1 MTNIT
6 NKKAPFVGDTINEG
20 GGDRRSSAISNIRCA
35 HLYRILPQRV
45 NPSERFFS
53 FNLYGK
59 SPRQIPVRDV
69 FELERY
75 ADEASARGGDAY
87 FALASFADGAHRTQ
101 ANAVAVR
108 SLWADIDV
116 GKSTSKYKNK
126 GEALAALA
134 RFVEATGLHP
144 GIVIASGMGLHVYW
158 TFWKNIPI
166 EPWRGMAAFFHRLCI
181 EQGLD
186 VDPTRAEDPAS
197 VLRVPGTMHR
207 KTGNVVTVLGSNG
220 PIYHADD
227 FMRRVYDNLV
237 DKSAARPL
245 SRSVAPKQVPAVP
258 NSMKLAE
265 VTGFIEPPTAD
276 AEKVIRQCR
285 AVLSAGLGTYPQWFA
300 MMTVMKRCADGRT
313 WAHKLSSF
321 DKARYDYAD
330 TEKKFNDAHYDAPAL
345 CSTFENICPRVCA
358 ACPHRGKVKTPV
370 QLSKLIISEPVE
382 PPVEPA
388 ITPSAPA
395 PERPVVAEVHEDC
408 FGTSTPAATKELVWP
423 SPGQLA
429 CLPLV
434 STKFFQKD
442 DGVYM
447 KTPIT
452 DAQTGETRYVDKRII
467 NGRIQLRY
475 CVYDRDETAMQDAR
489 SFVFSV
495 WPTGGYAHD
504 VVFNVR
510 EHMRP
515 DAIVIWLYNS
525 GANPADPYTKPSTY
539 IAFMNAYLNSVQ
551 GTVPELRTYDRFGWV
566 EYKDR
571 NTQMFRK
578 GFLTGAGLI
587 TEDGFADVRFG
598 DLAREH
604 ANRDFVRKGSLEKWK
619 AVPQMYR
626 LLKQEIGQLAVCM
639 SLAGPLMPYGSG
651 EAKNAILSI
660 WSAES
665 GKGKS
670 QLLRTCASIW
680 GNPATQFFTRM
691 ESSVAR
697 ARRLAI
703 WQNIPG
709 FMDEL
714 TDLKDDD
721 LFALAYT
728 LTGGKE
734 KQKLKSS
741 GDAFVKTGDW
751 STVVISTANRSFKE
765 AISRCAGDSEATLQR
780 VMEYCCDFESYE
792 DQPVVQKYINACMTC
807 CNENYGWAGPTFL
820 HYIMQRPDLLDTLT
834 IRGEHWFLRHKFDN
848 KERFMGYALFLALQA
863 GRWANECG
871 LLDYDMDAL
880 EKWVLKVFVPQ
891 NRKGTQEF
899 APDFVESMATF
910 LLEKSSETLVVKR
923 DMRDEQTEPD
933 PMSVA
938 EFDKF
943 VIRYPA
949 SYRDIAVRIE
959 TEAKAI
965 CVAVS
970 KFNDWCRTRS
980 LSPKVVKQELAKK
993 GIRSAIKVMSLT
1005 RGLKALPTPYVRC
1018 MVFDA
1023 AAFTKL
1029 GFAIDVS
1036 PVIPPATGQ

>member
-1 MTNIT
+1 MTSAMNEKTPPT
-6 NKKAPFVGDTINEG
+6 NDMLIG
-20 GGDRRSSAISNIRCA
+20 GRERNRKYSAISDLRCA
-35 HLYRILPQRV
+35 HLYRILPQCV

-59 SPRQIPVRDV
+59 SPRQLPVRDV
-69 FELERY
+69 FELLHH
-75 ADEASARGGDAY
+75 ADAAAAQGGDAY
-87 FALASFADGAHRTQ
+87 FALASFADGTNRTQ
-101 ANAVAVR
+101 ANAVAAR

-116 GKSTSKYKNK
+116 GKPASKYKNRN
-126 GEALAALA
+126 EALSALWL
-134 RFVEATGLHP
+134 FVKATGLKP
-144 GIVIASGMGLHVYW
+144 GIIISSGMGLHVYW

-166 EPWRGMAAFFHRLCI
+166 ELWRGMAAFFHRLCV

-197 VLRVPGTMHR
+197 VLRVPGTIHQ
-207 KTGNVVTVLGSNG
+207 KTGSVVTVLGTKG
-220 PIYHADD
+220 PIYHAKD
-227 FMRRVYDNLV
+227 FMQRVYDNLV
-237 DKSAARPL
+237 DKSDARPL
-245 SRSVAPKQVPAVP
+245 ARVTGTKPALAIP

-265 VTGFIEPPTAD
+265 ATGFIEPPTAD
-276 AEKVIRQCR
+276 AEKIVRQCR

-300 MMTVMKRCADGRT
+300 MMSVMKRCANGRE

-321 DKARYDYAD
+321 DKGRYDYGD
-330 TEKKFNDAHYDAPAL
+330 TEKKFNAAHYDAPAL
-345 CSTFENICPRVCA
+345 CSTFENICPRVCTS
-358 ACPHRGKVKTPV
+358 CPHHGKIKTPV

-382 PPVEPA
+382 PPVQPEPA
-388 ITPSAPA
+388 PEPAAEAHEDHFGTSAPA
-395 PERPVVAEVHEDC
+395 AV
-408 FGTSTPAATKELVWP
+408 KELVWP
-423 SPGQLA
+423 SPAQLA

-434 STKFFQKD
+434 STRFFQKD

-447 KTPIT
+447 KVPVT
-452 DAQTGETRYVDKRII
+452 DDQTGETKYVDKRII

-504 VVFNVR
+504 VIFNVR

-880 EKWVLKVFVPQ
+880 EKWVLKEFVPQ

-899 APDFVESMATF
+899 APDFMESMATF

-933 PMSVA
+933 PMSIA

-949 SYRDIAVRIE
+949 SYRDITVRIE

-970 KFNDWCRTRS
+970 KFNDWCRARN

-993 GIRSAIKVMSLT
+993 GIRSTIKVMSLT
-1005 RGLKALPTPYVRC
+1005 RSLKALPTPYVRC

-1023 AAFTKL
+1023 TAFTKL
-1029 GFAIDVS
+1029 GFAIDVG
-1036 PVIPPATGQ
+1036 PVIPPAAGQ